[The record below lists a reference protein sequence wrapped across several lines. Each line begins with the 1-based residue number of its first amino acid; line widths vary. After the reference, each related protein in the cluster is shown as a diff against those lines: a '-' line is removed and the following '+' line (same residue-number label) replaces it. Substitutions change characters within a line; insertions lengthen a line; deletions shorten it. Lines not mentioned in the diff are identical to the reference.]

1 MCRIPCSGW
10 WLQIFLMC
18 GLDFFFI
25 PFPEKKIRF
34 RYTVQKWLCIQFP
47 VEWRLVSE
55 NFVALER
62 RLFHVPLQVETQLTD
77 RIQLWSTSGDAK
89 QILQEPLL
97 RT

>member
-1 MCRIPCSGW
+1 MLRLVTANFLDV
-10 WLQIFLMC
+10 WLRFLLHTISR
-18 GLDFFFI
+18 G
-25 PFPEKKIRF
+25 KKRF